1 MKLNVSK
8 GAHVNYLAKIVYV
21 NKFTPHPNPEY
32 TKLKVAHIVGYQYPL
47 GDTKTIHSEPNMPMS
62 NPTQL
67 DIIFRKTTS
76 LTQIHYVRSSVH

>member
-32 TKLKVAHIVGYQYPL
+32 TKLKVAHIVGYL
-47 GDTKTIHSEPNMPMS
+47 PNGAYIQNGYDYGCIP
-62 NPTQL
+62 PKAPY
-67 DIIFRKTTS
+67 DY
-76 LTQIHYVRSSVH
+76 HE